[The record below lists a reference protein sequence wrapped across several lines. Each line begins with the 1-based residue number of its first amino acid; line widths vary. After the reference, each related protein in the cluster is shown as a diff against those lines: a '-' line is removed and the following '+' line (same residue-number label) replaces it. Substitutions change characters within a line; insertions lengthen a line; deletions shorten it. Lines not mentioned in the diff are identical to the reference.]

1 MGFPIFSMFSYW
13 QRIAFTRGERTPN
26 KAPLS
31 SEWKHDSFLF
41 LFAVFSHAKWNT
53 DFCVSAVLLY
63 WRNSETIMHRT
74 SLCMLNPKKCASFHL
89 LVSVVYRW
97 IWEPDLSPPLHP
109 SSPLGL
115 ARLGSALLSLHG
127 QKMLCKKC
135 YTKNVIQKCCS
146 WRVGCK
152 KCYACMSILT
162 RYMHVSMAYHG
173 HWAHRRCICHGTLSA
188 SSLHK
193 HAWIIKRIVATCM
206 SMLCTCRI
214 CCSRPRDD

>member
-1 MGFPIFSMFSYW
+1 MHVESEKMRIIPLTCFSCLSVNL
-13 QRIAFTRGERTPN
+13 RTWS
-26 KAPLS
+26 L
-31 SEWKHDSFLF
+31 
-41 LFAVFSHAKWNT
+41 
-53 DFCVSAVLLY
+53 
-63 WRNSETIMHRT
+63 T
-74 SLCMLNPKKCASFHL
+74 S
-89 LVSVVYRW
+89 
-97 IWEPDLSPPLHP
+97 LHP

-127 QKMLCKKC
+127 QKMWCKKC

-206 SMLCTCRI
+206 SMLCTCRL
-214 CCSRPRDD
+214 CCSRPRGG